1 MAIKVTRKG
10 IKLKLERP
18 LSAQEIWNRIMDIEI
33 QALEKLLEEKS
44 LDKWKTIFPC
54 CGSSLEYTETQAK
67 KYITIF
73 QGLQGNTYS
82 KDPQAVEN
90 MLVNRLN
97 LRWFNTLM
105 STLFMTEDELLR
117 TSSDSVFELWD
128 LFFTAQ
134 AMREENNVVAMGL
147 INLELK

>member
-10 IKLKLERP
+10 IKLKLERS
-18 LSAQEIWNRIMDIEI
+18 LSAREIWNRILGIEI
-33 QALEKLLEEKS
+33 QALEQLLEEKS

-54 CGSSLEYTETQAK
+54 YGSSLEAVEDLARG
-67 KYITIF
+67 YITAF
-73 QGLQGNTYS
+73 QELQGDTFD
-82 KDPQAVEN
+82 KHPEAVEN
-90 MLVNRLN
+90 MLVKGLN
-97 LRWFNTLM
+97 PRWFNTLM
-105 STLFMTEDELLR
+105 SILFMMEDELLR

-134 AMREENNVVAMGL
+134 ALREENNVVAMGL